1 MSRFASRNASMS
13 KAEKTTPVL
22 VISDRKSPECQNE
35 SDLVLHQSVQ
45 RKDKKNEEKIDIY
58 NVH

>member
-1 MSRFASRNASMS
+1 MS

-45 RKDKKNEEKIDIY
+45 RKDKKNEEKLDIY